1 MKLAFRRT
9 QRKEV
14 IMNTYTAWG
23 ENPDDSIVQTA
34 PGRKPTAKKGPDP
47 LKVILTTEQ
56 GVQNLQQLLTGCGKS
71 LKRMQCGQFSNI
83 RRGSTSSYIATMHVF
98 VDRYYP
104 PSPFS
109 AAC

>member
-1 MKLAFRRT
+1 MVSAGYSLARRSEADLIPFGSMRYETASMKLAFRRT

-56 GVQNLQQLLTGCGKS
+56 GVQNLQQLLTGCGKTPY
-71 LKRMQCGQFSNI
+71 KI
-83 RRGSTSSYIATMHVF
+83 RHRF
-98 VDRYYP
+98 
-104 PSPFS
+104 
-109 AAC
+109 